1 MEGRGVGPSIRT
13 FLKKGWDGDA
23 LASKQGG
30 FCGKPFD
37 VGRGVRRG
45 NVDLPIALDVA
56 IDAVIRGAEARRP
69 EEAAKAG
76 QLLCTDDNGAVADH
90 DREKAR
96 RLTDDCAE
104 RFSRAGPKM
113 KDKKTKVMVAVEG
126 AKAPTVISK
135 KALDRQRGAGDCRTC
150 GEKALSKAQRQLCGA
165 ASQKQGPLQRQSQA
179 ARLSGREEWKRSPEN
194 PINQQSR
201 VTEEPTSEEEEEP
214 VPLQERCI
222 SALPG
227 AKIEC
232 PVRSCSGT
240 HGNPSKLRAHFQQR
254 RLKDTTKIEP
264 EGRLPRCANCG
275 ALSPA
280 VGAKHRAT
288 MTRREATERR
298 QKQVAAKERERLE
311 KDGQMLQR

>member
-1 MEGRGVGPSIRT
+1 M
-13 FLKKGWDGDA
+13 
-23 LASKQGG
+23 
-30 FCGKPFD
+30 
-37 VGRGVRRG
+37 
-45 NVDLPIALDVA
+45 
-56 IDAVIRGAEARRP
+56 
-69 EEAAKAG
+69 
-76 QLLCTDDNGAVADH
+76 
-90 DREKAR
+90 
-96 RLTDDCAE
+96 
-104 RFSRAGPKM
+104 
-113 KDKKTKVMVAVEG
+113 
-126 AKAPTVISK
+126 
-135 KALDRQRGAGDCRTC
+135 
-150 GEKALSKAQRQLCGA
+150 
-165 ASQKQGPLQRQSQA
+165 
-179 ARLSGREEWKRSPEN
+179 SGREEWKRSPEN

-214 VPLQERCI
+214 APLQERCI

-311 KDGQMLQR
+311 KDAALAASGKPTEMVDALKCLGRVTAETDGDEAAALQNLEQARRKWASMQAVLT